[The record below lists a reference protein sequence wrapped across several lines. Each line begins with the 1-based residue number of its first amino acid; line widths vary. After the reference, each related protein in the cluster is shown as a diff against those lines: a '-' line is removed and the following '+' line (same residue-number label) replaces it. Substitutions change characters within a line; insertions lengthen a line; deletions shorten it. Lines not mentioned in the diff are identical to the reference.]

1 MSIIQG
7 TAYWASVTQPNTT
20 YEPVWSV
27 DVGNLS
33 AAAKKTL
40 KADGLED
47 KIKNKDDEKGDFIN
61 IKQKVNKRDG
71 STFEPPKVVDG
82 MKRPFDSLIGNGSEV
97 AVKYTAREWEY
108 NGKAGIT
115 ADLKAVQV
123 IKHIPYGDGEDFDTV
138 GGNDLNDIPF
148 DDVPMTAAG

>member
-1 MSIIQG
+1 VSIIQG

-20 YEPVWSV
+20 YEPTWTI

-33 AAAKKTL
+33 AKAKKIL
-40 KADGLED
+40 KADGLGD
-47 KIKNKDDEKGDFIN
+47 QIKNKGDEKGDFIS

-82 MKRPFDSLIGNGSEV
+82 MKRPFTSLIGNGSEV
-97 AVKYTAREWEY
+97 AVKYSAREWEY
-108 NGKAGIT
+108 NGKSGVK

-123 IKHIPYGDGEDFDTV
+123 INHIPYGDTEDFDIV
-138 GGNDLNDIPF
+138 GDDDLDDIPF
-148 DDVPMTAAG
+148 DEVPMTAAG

>member
-40 KADGLED
+40 KADGLGD

-82 MKRPFDSLIGNGSEV
+82 MKRPFASLIGNGSEV

-123 IKHIPYGDGEDFDTV
+123 IKHIPYGDGEDFDTI
-138 GGNDLNDIPF
+138 GGNDLDDIPF